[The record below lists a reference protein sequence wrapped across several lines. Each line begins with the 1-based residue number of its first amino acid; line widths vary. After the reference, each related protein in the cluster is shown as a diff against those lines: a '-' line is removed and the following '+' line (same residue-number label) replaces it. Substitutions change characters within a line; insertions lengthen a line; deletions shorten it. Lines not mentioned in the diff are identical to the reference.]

1 MRRLPIY
8 FVLDVSES
16 MCGPA
21 HSQLQTA
28 LQSIVADL
36 RKDPYALEI
45 VHVSIVAFA
54 GRAKTLVPLTE
65 ITTFVPPELPL
76 GGGTA
81 LGGALLHVFQSFE
94 RDLQGPS
101 TTQKGDWK
109 PLVFLLTDGHPTDD
123 VSLALKS
130 WNEKYRTLCRLVAVS
145 IGGQADHSLLH
156 RFTEEVV
163 AFDPAAPAAF
173 TRFAKWVSRSIGVSS
188 QALER
193 GVEVSIREILD
204 LGTHTGIEAEVND
217 GLAEVERNVEVSIC
231 ENKVASAG
239 DPIALVKNSLGG
251 AGAVDQRFVFL
262 IGRCSGSK
270 RPYILKFARQPKSQQ
285 YECEFSGSLPD
296 DYFDFTEGD
305 SAAVVNTQELGEAPC
320 CPICENKSSINL
332 CRCGRMHCSNI
343 AEGHHTCPWC
353 NVRDYYALSDF
364 DIGRGAG

>member
-36 RKDPYALEI
+36 RTDPQALET

-65 ITTFVPPELPL
+65 ITAFVPPELPL

-81 LGGALLHVFQSFE
+81 LGRALLHVFQSFE
-94 RDLQGPS
+94 RDLQRPS

-123 VSLALKS
+123 VSPALKS
-130 WNEKYRTLCRLVAVS
+130 WNEKYRRLCRLVAVS

-163 AFDPAAPAAF
+163 AFDPAAPAAY
-173 TRFAKWVSRSIGVSS
+173 TRFAKWVSRSIGVNS
-188 QALER
+188 QAMES
-193 GVEVSIREILD
+193 GVEVSVAEN
-204 LGTHTGIEAEVND
+204 EA
-217 GLAEVERNVEVSIC
+217 LATD
-231 ENKVASAG
+231 A
-239 DPIALVKNSLGG
+239 PIQLVKKNHGG
-251 AGAVDQRFVFL
+251 IAAVDQRFVFL
-262 IGRCSGSK
+262 IGRCSSSK
-270 RPYILKFARQPKSQQ
+270 RPYILKFGKESGSKQ

-296 DYFDFTEGD
+296 NYFDFTEGD
-305 SAAVVNTQELGEAPC
+305 SAAVVNTQELGDYPC
-320 CPICENKSSINL
+320 CPICESKYSAS
-332 CRCGRMHCSNI
+332 RCNCGGIHCTKG
-343 AEGHHTCPWC
+343 EGYFTCPWC
-353 NVRDYYALSDF
+353 NKHDYYAIGGHF
-364 DIGRGAG
+364 DMRRGAG

>member
-36 RKDPYALEI
+36 RTDPQALET
-45 VHVSIVAFA
+45 VHVSIVVFA

-65 ITTFVPPELPL
+65 ITAFVPPELPL

-81 LGGALLHVFQSFE
+81 LGRALLHVFKSFE
-94 RDLQGPS
+94 RDLQRPS

-123 VSLALKS
+123 VSPALKS
-130 WNEKYRTLCRLVAVS
+130 WNEKYRRLCRLVAVS

-163 AFDPAAPAAF
+163 AFDPAAPAAY

-188 QALER
+188 QAVER
-193 GVEVSIREILD
+193 G
-204 LGTHTGIEAEVND
+204 
-217 GLAEVERNVEVSIC
+217 VEVSIC
-231 ENKVASAG
+231 ENKAASAD
-239 DPIALVKNSLGG
+239 DPIVLVKNSLGG
-251 AGAVDQRFVFL
+251 AAAVDQRFVFL

-270 RPYILKFARQPKSQQ
+270 RPYILKFARQPKSKQ

-305 SAAVVNTQELGEAPC
+305 SAAMVNTQELGEAPC
-320 CPICENKSSINL
+320 CPVCESKFSINL
-332 CRCGRMHCSNI
+332 CRCGRMHCSDI
-343 AEGHHTCPWC
+343 AEGQHTCPWC
-353 NVRDYYALSDF
+353 NVRDYYAPNHF
-364 DIGRGAG
+364 DIGRGVG

>member
-16 MCGPA
+16 MCGPS
-21 HSQLQTA
+21 HVQLQAA

-36 RKDPYALEI
+36 RTDPQALET

-65 ITTFVPPELPL
+65 ITAFVPPELPL

-81 LGGALLHVFQSFE
+81 LGRALLHVFQSFE
-94 RDLQGPS
+94 RDLQKPS
-101 TTQKGDWK
+101 TTRKGDWK

-123 VSLALKS
+123 VSTALKS
-130 WNEKYRTLCRLVAVS
+130 WNEKYRRLCRLVAVS

-163 AFDPAAPAAF
+163 AFDPTAPAAY

-188 QALER
+188 QAVER
-193 GVEVSIREILD
+193 G
-204 LGTHTGIEAEVND
+204 A
-217 GLAEVERNVEVSIC
+217 EVSIC
-231 ENKVASAG
+231 ENKTASAD
-239 DPIALVKNSLGG
+239 DPIVLVKNSLGG

-262 IGRCSGSK
+262 IGRCSDSK
-270 RPYILKFARQPKSQQ
+270 KPYILKFARQAKSKQ

-320 CPICENKSSINL
+320 CPLCESKFSINL
-332 CRCGRMHCSNI
+332 CRCGRMHCSDI
-343 AEGHHTCPWC
+343 EEGEHTCPWC
-353 NVRDYYALSDF
+353 NARDYYAPNHF

>member
-1 MRRLPIY
+1 MKVLNGPTMRRLPIY

-16 MCGPA
+16 MCGPS
-21 HSQLQTA
+21 HVQLQAA

-36 RKDPYALEI
+36 RTDPQALET

-65 ITTFVPPELPL
+65 ITAFVPPELPL

-81 LGGALLHVFQSFE
+81 LGRALLHVFQSFE
-94 RDLQGPS
+94 RDLQKPS
-101 TTQKGDWK
+101 TTRKGDWK

-123 VSLALKS
+123 VSPALKS
-130 WNEKYRTLCRLVAVS
+130 WNEKYRRLCRLVAVS

-163 AFDPAAPAAF
+163 AFDPTAPAAY

-188 QALER
+188 QAVER
-193 GVEVSIREILD
+193 G
-204 LGTHTGIEAEVND
+204 A
-217 GLAEVERNVEVSIC
+217 EVSIC
-231 ENKVASAG
+231 ENKTASAD
-239 DPIALVKNSLGG
+239 DPIVLVKNSLGG

-262 IGRCSGSK
+262 IGRCSDSK
-270 RPYILKFARQPKSQQ
+270 KPYILKFARQAKSKQ

-320 CPICENKSSINL
+320 CPLCESKFSINL
-332 CRCGRMHCSNI
+332 CRCGRMHCSDI
-343 AEGHHTCPWC
+343 EEGEHTCPWC
-353 NVRDYYALSDF
+353 NARDYYAPNPF